1 MALPDRLTVLRII
14 LSPVF
19 VILFLNDTPEVKIIS
34 LFVFLIAAI
43 TDWYDGWAARHYGY
57 FSRWGKFLDP
67 LADKILTSAALI
79 AFTRIG
85 LIDAWMVWIIILRD
99 FLITLLRSYAE
110 YKGKPVVTS
119 FTAKTKTVG
128 QYISIYYILL
138 LYVGKF
144 IPSVYERF
152 SMEIENLLHPQVL
165 FGMMIVVTAAT
176 AWTGVVYIVENRKT
190 LMEIL

>member
-1 MALPDRLTVLRII
+1 MALPDKLTVLRIL

-19 VILFLNDTPEVKIIS
+19 IIFFLNDTPEMKIIS
-34 LFVFLIAAI
+34 LAVFLIAAI

-67 LADKILTSAALI
+67 LADKVLTSAALI
-79 AFTRIG
+79 AFTQIG
-85 LIDAWMVWIIILRD
+85 LVEAWMVWIIIVRD

-128 QYISIYYILL
+128 QYVAIYYILL
-138 LYVGKF
+138 LNVGKF
-144 IPSVYERF
+144 IPGIYERF
-152 SMEIENLLHPQVL
+152 SLEIESLLHPQVL
-165 FGMMIVVTAAT
+165 FGMMLVVTAAT
-176 AWTGVVYIVENRKT
+176 AWTGAVYIIENRKT
-190 LMEIL
+190 LKEIL